1 MSGLH
6 NAAERIVP
14 GTVRFRQSRGG
25 GLGLCKAPAE
35 YQMANDKLLRLQ
47 LMVNILVVLNCVAQQ
62 PIALGRELV
71 KLGLWN
77 VEFAPLL

>member
-1 MSGLH
+1 MSVLH

-14 GTVRFRQSRGG
+14 DTVCFRQSRRG
-25 GLGLCKAPAE
+25 GLGFRKSPAE
-35 YQMANDKLLRLQ
+35 YQMADDKLLRLQ
-47 LMVNILVVLNCVAQQ
+47 LMVNILVVLNYVAQQ
-62 PIALGRELV
+62 PVALGRELV